1 MDKSDL
7 VEMVASRTN
16 SAQQTVLDVIDSTLA
31 VMQDA
36 LTDGQEILIPEFGTF
51 SVVNRPERTGTN
63 PKTGDAMVIPA
74 TRFARF
80 TSHAALRAAVRS
92 VTQPDSEPAAH
103 PPTLPPESINETDT
117 EAPAMAKKK
126 DKKKDKK
133 KKDKKKKKK

>member
-36 LTDGQEILIPEFGTF
+36 LTDGQEIMIPGFGRF

-92 VTQPDSEPAAH
+92 VAQPDSEPAAH

-117 EAPAMAKKK
+117 EAHAMAKKK